1 MASDK
6 AYVDYVNSVIRRGEL
21 YLELERVRRFLV
33 VAETNRCLDKEE
45 QRAHVIHLTR
55 LFRSLLAA
63 RDARAS
69 IQTLS

>member
-6 AYVDYVNSVIRRGEL
+6 SYAEYVSSVIRRGEL
-21 YLELERVRRFLV
+21 YLEIERTRQYMI

-45 QRAHVIHLTR
+45 RRKHIIHLTR

-63 RDARAS
+63 KEARAT
-69 IQTLS
+69 IRID

>member
-6 AYVDYVNSVIRRGEL
+6 AYAEYVSSVIRRGEL
-21 YLELERVRRFLV
+21 YIELERVRRFLI

-45 QRAHVIHLTR
+45 QRKHIAHLTR

-63 RDARAS
+63 KEARAT
-69 IQTLS
+69 IRID